1 MLEGGIGDLPLLL
14 GQGVESVRNYG
25 ALVLA
30 SPRSIV
36 AHLAVALGLAM
47 MMAGALTRTMLPLRW
62 LAVGGNLGLMLY
74 GWLQPA
80 PLTLLTACALLP
92 INLYRAVEI
101 TRLARRVKR
110 AKVDADMASMW
121 LRPYMKMRRYRAG
134 HVLFRRGDTANHL
147 YMLADGHMELVD
159 LGVPIEPGRIFG
171 EIAIFFNDRTRTQ
184 TVRCVTA
191 CSVMEINATTVHELF
206 FQNPP
211 FAFHLMELLAK
222 RLRSDI
228 QRASEDTLSG

>member
-1 MLEGGIGDLPLLL
+1 MGK
-14 GQGVESVRNYG
+14 S
-25 ALVLA
+25 
-30 SPRSIV
+30 
-36 AHLAVALGLAM
+36 AH
-47 MMAGALTRTMLPLRW
+47 
-62 LAVGGNLGLMLY
+62 
-74 GWLQPA
+74 
-80 PLTLLTACALLP
+80 
-92 INLYRAVEI
+92 INLSALWTLPQNPLFNEGNFTGEVAWNRVLSVTNNAAALDANATRDAYALRMQIEPLYRQV
-101 TRLARRVKR
+101 
-110 AKVDADMASMW
+110 
-121 LRPYMKMRRYRAG
+121 AG
-134 HVLFRRGDTANHL
+134 GL
-147 YMLADGHMELVD
+147 D